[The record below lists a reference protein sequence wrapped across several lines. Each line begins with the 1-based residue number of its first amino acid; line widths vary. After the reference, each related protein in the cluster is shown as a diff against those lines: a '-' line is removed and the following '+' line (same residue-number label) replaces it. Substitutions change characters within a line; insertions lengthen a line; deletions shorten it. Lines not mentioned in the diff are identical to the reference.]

1 MSPKHMRI
9 KFTGRIEVEKNLNGL
24 GYHCE
29 IQGET
34 IRINPEIWN
43 SDASTAIDIIKKE
56 VVNLDPFI
64 EKSGIYGQKVMG
76 YILSL
81 FTPIKGRE
89 LVGAL
94 FNGISVIILTVISWH
109 LFSFPLNLYSVIAI
123 ALAVASLLY
132 VLVAFIQSASNTM
145 KSDHELFIKRYGFS
159 FVDGEY
165 TVAYSTI
172 LKQIVRRKLQLIFI
186 SSMLLSIFILGIFSK
201 SPLTNY
207 LSGIF
212 DLLGYLFAVFFLFGQ
227 GVRDKIVKGSNKSLY
242 NRYSPF
248 SISLIFFSLFF
259 VKWVTHL
266 ILLEDFFLIVEF
278 PLYVYF
284 FIFSIYD
291 VLRTK

>member
-1 MSPKHMRI
+1 MRMR
-9 KFTGRIEVEKNLNGL
+9 FTGRTEVEKNLNGL

-29 IQGET
+29 IQSDT

-43 SDASTAIDIIKKE
+43 SDASAAIDKIKKE
-56 VVNLDPFI
+56 VVNLEHFM
-64 EKSGIYGQKVMG
+64 EKSGIYGQKVMR
-76 YILSL
+76 YISTL

-227 GVRDKIVKGSNKSLY
+227 GVRDKIVQGSNKSLY

-248 SISLIFFSLFF
+248 FIGLIFFLLFL
-259 VKWVTHL
+259 VKLVTHS
-266 ILLEDFFLIVEF
+266 ILLDDFFLIIEF

-291 VLRTK
+291 VLRTR

>member
-1 MSPKHMRI
+1 MRI

-29 IQGET
+29 IQSDT

-89 LVGAL
+89 LGGAL

-123 ALAVASLLY
+123 AFAVASLLY
-132 VLVAFIQSASNTM
+132 VLVAFIQSASNIM

-165 TVAYSTI
+165 AVAYNTI

-186 SSMLLSIFILGIFSK
+186 SSILLSIFVLGIFSK
-201 SPLTNY
+201 SPLANY

-227 GVRDKIVKGSNKSLY
+227 GVRDKIVKDSNKSLY

-248 SISLIFFSLFF
+248 SISLIFFSLFL
-259 VKWVTHL
+259 VKLVTHS
-266 ILLEDFFLIVEF
+266 ILLDDFFLIVEF

>member
-1 MSPKHMRI
+1 MRI

-29 IQGET
+29 VQGET

-43 SDASTAIDIIKKE
+43 SDASTAIDKIKKE

-64 EKSGIYGQKVMG
+64 EKSGIYGQKGMR
-76 YILSL
+76 YISTL
-81 FTPIKGRE
+81 FTPIKERE

-109 LFSFPLNLYSVIAI
+109 LFSFPLDLYSVIAI
-123 ALAVASLLY
+123 AFAMTSLIY

-172 LKQIVRRKLQLIFI
+172 LKQIVRRKLQFIFI
-186 SSMLLSIFILGIFSK
+186 SSILLSIFILGIFSK
-201 SPLTNY
+201 SPLANY

-248 SISLIFFSLFF
+248 SISLIFFSLFL
-259 VKWVTHL
+259 VKLVTHL
-266 ILLEDFFLIVEF
+266 ILLDDFFLIVEF

>member
-1 MSPKHMRI
+1 MRMR
-9 KFTGRIEVEKNLNGL
+9 FTGRTEVEKNLNGL

-29 IQGET
+29 IQSDT
-34 IRINPEIWN
+34 IRINPKIWN
-43 SDASTAIDIIKKE
+43 SDASTAINIIKKE
-56 VVNLDPFI
+56 VVKLDPFI

-81 FTPIKGRE
+81 FTPNKGRE
-89 LVGAL
+89 LGGAL

-123 ALAVASLLY
+123 AFAVASLLY
-132 VLVAFIQSASNTM
+132 VLVAFIQSASNIM

-165 TVAYSTI
+165 AVAYNTI

-186 SSMLLSIFILGIFSK
+186 SSILLSIFVLGIFSK
-201 SPLTNY
+201 SPLANY

-227 GVRDKIVKGSNKSLY
+227 GVKDKIVKDSNKSLY

-248 SISLIFFSLFF
+248 FISLIFFSLFL
-259 VKWVTHL
+259 VKLVTHS
-266 ILLEDFFLIVEF
+266 ILLDDFFLIVEF

>member
-1 MSPKHMRI
+1 M
-9 KFTGRIEVEKNLNGL
+9 
-24 GYHCE
+24 
-29 IQGET
+29 
-34 IRINPEIWN
+34 
-43 SDASTAIDIIKKE
+43 
-56 VVNLDPFI
+56 
-64 EKSGIYGQKVMG
+64 EKSGIYGQKVMR
-76 YILSL
+76 YISTL

-227 GVRDKIVKGSNKSLY
+227 GVRDKIVQGSNKSLY

-248 SISLIFFSLFF
+248 FIGLIFFLLFL
-259 VKWVTHL
+259 VKLVTHS
-266 ILLEDFFLIVEF
+266 ILLDDFFLIIEF

-291 VLRTK
+291 VLRTR

>member
-1 MSPKHMRI
+1 MRI

-29 IQGET
+29 VQGET

-43 SDASTAIDIIKKE
+43 SDASTAIDKIKKE

-109 LFSFPLNLYSVIAI
+109 LFSFPLNLYSVIGI
-123 ALAVASLLY
+123 AFAMTSLLY

-172 LKQIVRRKLQLIFI
+172 LKQIVRRKLQFIFI
-186 SSMLLSIFILGIFSK
+186 SSILLSIFILGIFSK
-201 SPLTNY
+201 SPLANY

-227 GVRDKIVKGSNKSLY
+227 GVRDKIVQGSNKSLY

-248 SISLIFFSLFF
+248 FIGLIFFLLFL
-259 VKWVTHL
+259 VKLVTHS
-266 ILLEDFFLIVEF
+266 ILLDDFFLIIEF

-291 VLRTK
+291 VLRTR

>member
-1 MSPKHMRI
+1 MRI

-29 IQGET
+29 VQGET

-43 SDASTAIDIIKKE
+43 SDASTAIDKIKKE

-89 LVGAL
+89 LGGAL

-123 ALAVASLLY
+123 AFAVASLLY

-165 TVAYSTI
+165 AVAYNTI

-186 SSMLLSIFILGIFSK
+186 SSILLSIFVLGIFSK
-201 SPLTNY
+201 SPLANY

-212 DLLGYLFAVFFLFGQ
+212 DLLGYLFAVFFLLGQ
-227 GVRDKIVKGSNKSLY
+227 GVRDKIVKDSNKSLY

-248 SISLIFFSLFF
+248 FISLIFFSLFL
-259 VKWVTHL
+259 VKLVTHS
-266 ILLEDFFLIVEF
+266 ILLDDFFLIVEF

>member
-1 MSPKHMRI
+1 MRI

-29 IQGET
+29 VQGET

-43 SDASTAIDIIKKE
+43 SDASTAIDKIKKE

-123 ALAVASLLY
+123 AFAVASLLY

-186 SSMLLSIFILGIFSK
+186 SSILLSIFVLGIFSK
-201 SPLTNY
+201 SPLANY

-227 GVRDKIVKGSNKSLY
+227 GVRDKIVQGSNKSLY
-242 NRYSPF
+242 KRYSPF
-248 SISLIFFSLFF
+248 SISLIFFSLFL
-259 VKWVTHL
+259 VKLVTHL
-266 ILLEDFFLIVEF
+266 ILLDDFFLIVEF

-291 VLRTK
+291 VFRTR

>member
-1 MSPKHMRI
+1 MRI

-29 IQGET
+29 VQGET

-43 SDASTAIDIIKKE
+43 SDASTAIDKIKKE

-123 ALAVASLLY
+123 AFAVASLLY

-172 LKQIVRRKLQLIFI
+172 LKQIVRRKLQFIFI
-186 SSMLLSIFILGIFSK
+186 SSILLSIFILGIFSK
-201 SPLTNY
+201 SPLANY

-227 GVRDKIVKGSNKSLY
+227 GVRDKIVNDSNKSFY
-242 NRYSPF
+242 NRFSPF
-248 SISLIFFSLFF
+248 FISLIFFSLFL
-259 VKWVTHL
+259 VKLVTHS
-266 ILLEDFFLIVEF
+266 ILLDDFFLIVEF